1 MFTFVGMRFRPINK
15 EIFKIAIPNILGN
28 ITIPL
33 IGIVDTM
40 LMGYQPED
48 ATVLIGAIA
57 LGGVIF
63 NAIYWN
69 FGFLRVGTTGITAQA
84 FGAEDEQKQ
93 ALTFFR
99 AILLGIAIALL
110 LLIAKPLIS
119 EFGFDLLRNSENE
132 SAINYAKGY
141 FDVRIWAV
149 PAVMVLYGFRGWF
162 YGMQNAI
169 YPLILT
175 TVVNVANVIGSIYFV
190 KVQNM
195 NAEGVALGTVIAQY
209 ICLFVAIVL
218 LLKKYRWIGRY
229 LKTKLILLLD
239 QLKQFFFVSGFVF
252 GRNIMLFLVFAAFTY
267 FSSAVGEEYFA
278 INQML
283 LELFYLMSFAVDGFA
298 YASEALVGKYTG
310 SKQHNKLQEAINWTM
325 IWGIGFGIVYAIA
338 YFFAGEYFLRL
349 FTPNEQLIEQAKP
362 YLLWLCVISI
372 VGAIAFI
379 WDGIYIG
386 ATLVVE
392 MFICMTIS
400 TVSFFVIFYWLKA
413 SYPKHAIWAA
423 MATYMLARGI
433 MQWIFYES
441 KKRKYYA

>member
-195 NAEGVALGTVIAQY
+195 NAEGVALGTVIAQ
-209 ICLFVAIVL
+209 
-218 LLKKYRWIGRY
+218 
-229 LKTKLILLLD
+229 
-239 QLKQFFFVSGFVF
+239 
-252 GRNIMLFLVFAAFTY
+252 
-267 FSSAVGEEYFA
+267 
-278 INQML
+278 
-283 LELFYLMSFAVDGFA
+283 
-298 YASEALVGKYTG
+298 
-310 SKQHNKLQEAINWTM
+310 
-325 IWGIGFGIVYAIA
+325 
-338 YFFAGEYFLRL
+338 
-349 FTPNEQLIEQAKP
+349 
-362 YLLWLCVISI
+362 
-372 VGAIAFI
+372 
-379 WDGIYIG
+379 
-386 ATLVVE
+386 
-392 MFICMTIS
+392 
-400 TVSFFVIFYWLKA
+400 
-413 SYPKHAIWAA
+413 
-423 MATYMLARGI
+423 
-433 MQWIFYES
+433 
-441 KKRKYYA
+441 

>member
-1 MFTFVGMRFRPINK
+1 M
-15 EIFKIAIPNILGN
+15 
-28 ITIPL
+28 
-33 IGIVDTM
+33 
-40 LMGYQPED
+40 
-48 ATVLIGAIA
+48 
-57 LGGVIF
+57 
-63 NAIYWN
+63 
-69 FGFLRVGTTGITAQA
+69 
-84 FGAEDEQKQ
+84 
-93 ALTFFR
+93 
-99 AILLGIAIALL
+99 
-110 LLIAKPLIS
+110 
-119 EFGFDLLRNSENE
+119 
-132 SAINYAKGY
+132 
-141 FDVRIWAV
+141 
-149 PAVMVLYGFRGWF
+149 
-162 YGMQNAI
+162 
-169 YPLILT
+169 
-175 TVVNVANVIGSIYFV
+175 
-190 KVQNM
+190 
-195 NAEGVALGTVIAQY
+195 
-209 ICLFVAIVL
+209 
-218 LLKKYRWIGRY
+218 
-229 LKTKLILLLD
+229 
-239 QLKQFFFVSGFVF
+239 SGFVF

-441 KKRKYYA
+441 KKRKHYA